1 MTSDSAKPNDSSNS
15 VDTSEFGAYPVR
27 TPHGFLEEGQNA
39 PRHFVSWSCYKLSP
53 EWRRLPEDVREQ
65 HKEELASL
73 LDRQREEMVCTTYT
87 TVGIRP
93 DMDLMTWR
101 ASTELEDLQRQQTEM
116 FSTVLGT
123 YLEISF
129 QYTGTTKGSQYT
141 RAAEQAGF
149 RKPRPIDVRPTDR
162 KYFIVYPFV
171 KQRPWYSLSKQ
182 ERGEMMR
189 EHAMIGKRYPGVKL
203 NTAFSFGIDDQE
215 FMTAFET
222 DSVHDFVD
230 LMMEMRE
237 SRASAYTERDTP
249 IFTCIQMS
257 AREALDTLGGART
270 ASLVEA

>member
-1 MTSDSAKPNDSSNS
+1 MSHPTPPPIDE
-15 VDTSEFGAYPVR
+15 SEFGDYPVR
-27 TPHGFLEEGQNA
+27 TPHGFQEDGQNA
-39 PRHFVSWSCYKLSP
+39 PRHFVSWTCYRLDP
-53 EWRRLPEDVREQ
+53 AWRRLPASEREQ
-65 HKEELASL
+65 HKAELAEV
-73 LDRQREEMVCTTYT
+73 LDSWSERMVCTTYT

-101 ASTELEDLQRQQTEM
+101 ATPDLELLQQQQTDVL
-116 FSTVLGT
+116 STVLGS
-123 YLEISF
+123 YLETAY
-129 QYTGTTKGSQYT
+129 QYTATTKGSQYT

-149 RKPRPIDVRPTDR
+149 RKPRPIDVTPTDK

-171 KQRPWYSLSKQ
+171 KQRPWYSLPAA

-189 EHAMIGKRYPGVKL
+189 EHAMIGRRYPGVKL
-203 NTAFSFGIDDQE
+203 NTAFSFGMDDQE

-249 IFTCIQMS
+249 IFTCIRMG
-257 AREALDTLGGART
+257 AREALDTLGGVRT
-270 ASLVEA
+270 EALVHA